1 MTILRCT
8 SLLKKNLKPQY
19 LVFKEFFLFQ
29 SGFEIS
35 GAPKFGLKHSS
46 RVIFKGFEKFII
58 SENILTLNY
67 FDCRQFKNPGQVKK
81 TNNGDTMHYCY
92 FDSPLGKLLLNGNQL
107 LEGLHFPTGKTRI
120 EPEKD
125 WVYNEDLFLEA
136 INQLDAYFKG
146 ERTEFDLKLNIQGTH
161 FQKKVWQQLL
171 KIPYGETIS
180 YGELAKR
187 IGNPKASRAVGMA
200 NGKNPISIIVPCH
213 RVIGK
218 DGSLTGF
225 GGGIE
230 VKKNLIEMEKGIKKI
245 KR

>member
-1 MTILRCT
+1 
-8 SLLKKNLKPQY
+8 
-19 LVFKEFFLFQ
+19 
-29 SGFEIS
+29 
-35 GAPKFGLKHSS
+35 
-46 RVIFKGFEKFII
+46 
-58 SENILTLNY
+58 
-67 FDCRQFKNPGQVKK
+67 
-81 TNNGDTMHYCY
+81 MHYCY

-120 EPEKD
+120 EPEKE

-136 INQLDAYFKG
+136 IDQLGAYFNG
-146 ERTEFDLKLNIQGTH
+146 ELTTFDLKLNARGTH

-171 KIPYGETIS
+171 KIPFGETIS